1 MPRTLKISV
10 SSMEEIQ
17 RVIDRIDERLA
28 VLKLNSAEKETLK
41 EQVLTVL
48 QNALFRLSGRSEGL
62 ELHMKNV
69 VLAGSGAVQ
78 VTVDCPR
85 RNVLCRLLGL

>member
-41 EQVLTVL
+41 EQATYKYI
-48 QNALFRLSGRSEGL
+48 F
-62 ELHMKNV
+62 
-69 VLAGSGAVQ
+69 
-78 VTVDCPR
+78 
-85 RNVLCRLLGL
+85 